1 LKTRNVARKCFTFPD
16 WFLTTLGSSFASP
29 PVDESTTNL
38 PPLLATRPWPPP
50 AMATPG
56 MAFFEQIEIDERNRR
71 RADARN
77 AEAFCKRRF
86 LPILNRTRF
95 KTDAVVRFVLDV
107 RRSNLDTWSVG
118 EVICDHAERLGATAI
133 VMAPHGRGRLREW
146 FVGSACR
153 HCLRR
158 SKVALVIARPDYE
171 STRAEEDEEDA
182 L

>member
-1 LKTRNVARKCFTFPD
+1 M
-16 WFLTTLGSSFASP
+16 
-29 PVDESTTNL
+29 DESTTNL
-38 PPLLATRPWPPP
+38 PPFLATRPWPPP

-56 MAFFEQIEIDERNRR
+56 PAFFEQIEIDERNRR
-71 RADARN
+71 VADARN

-86 LPILNRTRF
+86 LPIFNCKRF